1 MLIPLVKNMT
11 TDNQLASRSIAD
23 FQKQYGVSH
32 ATVYR
37 WARQGLLRL
46 TRIGPRTTRI
56 MREDEEKWL
65 ANRKAA

>member
-1 MLIPLVKNMT
+1 MT
-11 TDNQLASRSIAD
+11 AENQTAPRSIAD

-37 WARQGLLRL
+37 WAKLGLLRL
-46 TRIGPRTTRI
+46 TRIGPRTVRI

-65 ANRKAA
+65 ANRRKAA

>member
-1 MLIPLVKNMT
+1 MT
-11 TDNQLASRSIAD
+11 AETQTAPRSIAD

-37 WARQGLLRL
+37 WAKLGLLRL
-46 TRIGPRTTRI
+46 TRIGPRTVRI

-65 ANRKAA
+65 ANRRKAA

>member
-1 MLIPLVKNMT
+1 MT
-11 TDNQLASRSIAD
+11 AETQTASRSIAD

-37 WARQGLLRL
+37 WAKLGLLRL

-65 ANRKAA
+65 ANRRKAA